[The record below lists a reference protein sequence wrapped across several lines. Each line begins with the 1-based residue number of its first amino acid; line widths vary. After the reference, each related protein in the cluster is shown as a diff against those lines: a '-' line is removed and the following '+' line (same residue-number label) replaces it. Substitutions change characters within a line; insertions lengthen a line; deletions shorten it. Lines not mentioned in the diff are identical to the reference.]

1 MSDTQKIEELEKKV
15 LELEKL
21 KDNCTLTNDIKVSLT
36 KYIKSNEE
44 IKEEV
49 EKIINE
55 NKIKQ
60 DIHKKSCLECTSCQ
74 IFIILYIL
82 LAWFIGT
89 DITDKIIEYKKID
102 TPSTKEVKV
111 AQDAK

>member
-60 DIHKKSCLECTSCQ
+60 DIHKKSWLEY
-74 IFIILYIL
+74 IIRTTPILLYIL
-82 LAWFIGT
+82 LTWCIIISIA
-89 DITDKIIEYKKID
+89 DKIIEYKKID
-102 TPSTKEVKV
+102 IPLTKEVKV